1 MIKPGRERSNEEII
15 RGLRELQGLARAGL
29 LMTAKDIHIRDDAA
43 ERIERMDKRIED
55 LEERI
60 DILMAE
66 LPDAG
71 NEASGLIEEED

>member
-29 LMTAKDIHIRDDAA
+29 LMTSRDLHILGDAA
-43 ERIERMDKRIED
+43 ERIERLDRRIED

-71 NEASGLIEEED
+71 NENSGLLEE

>member
-15 RGLRELQGLARAGL
+15 RGLRELQGLSRAGL
-29 LMTAKDIHIRDDAA
+29 LMTAKDIHILDDAA